1 MPGHTDKKMGSGGMD
16 IPAISREEQVM
27 RELPKGNVTTTDEE
41 LKRLNPNM
49 DFRTSDQMEADK
61 AKTLQS
67 DMMML
72 QNLLQNATD
81 AEAQEIRKMMDF
93 VGSGFTVQQ
102 VFDLMKSF
110 NTSGVVMPMT
120 RQGKM
125 PSDMGQMLDPRSVVR
140 EGEMIGRAPTDAMMG
155 ALGGIGAVPTS
166 RNMGDAT

>member
-27 RELPKGNVTTTDEE
+27 RDLPKGNVTTTDEQ
-41 LKRLNPNM
+41 LQQLNPNM

-72 QNLLQNATD
+72 QNLAKNATD
-81 AEAQEIRKMMDF
+81 AEAQEIRKMMEF
-93 VGSGFTVQQ
+93 VGSGFTMQE
-102 VFDLMKSF
+102 VFDLLKSF
-110 NTSGVVMPMT
+110 DPQMNMP
-120 RQGKM
+120 RN
-125 PSDMGQMLDPRSVVR
+125 MGQMLDPRSVVR
-140 EGEMIGRAPTDAMMG
+140 EGEMRNTMQQGAMG

-166 RNMGDAT
+166 RMMGSGT